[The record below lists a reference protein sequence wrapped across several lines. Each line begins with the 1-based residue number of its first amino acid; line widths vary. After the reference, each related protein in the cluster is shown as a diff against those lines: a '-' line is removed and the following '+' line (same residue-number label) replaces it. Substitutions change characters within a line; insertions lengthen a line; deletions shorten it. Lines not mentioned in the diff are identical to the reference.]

1 MVLMHWLRS
10 APQRILGWFVCL
22 CGLLASYRSVDTQRA
37 WSFET
42 LEPRLPM
49 AGVPGLVPV
58 GEQPSGTLDGKIVY
72 TSGGHGWQWNDN
84 LGRWATDRGN
94 LLSMVEDF
102 GNQDQMSYYAD
113 YLLRAGA
120 TVVPMRP
127 VGRQAIEVVLDN
139 DSPGVTWSG
148 SWSNNTVGPRWYDED
163 YGAATDAVK
172 YRFATVNSTSETAVA
187 TYTPNIPAAGFYPV
201 YAWASMGTNRTD
213 QLYRIHHTGGETQL
227 TIDHRQ
233 VGNGWVYLGTYHFD
247 AGSSPSDGSVQI
259 SNLSSGGG
267 SVVIADSI
275 RFGNGMGDLPWGA
288 NGIGTGN
295 VSGYPRED
303 EDSLVW
309 LWRGVGQGSSF
320 SSPSAIIGTSNVSAP
335 IRMAEQMNAD
345 SNPYG
350 TSVYV
355 GFHSNATTG
364 NPDTA
369 ASRGAIGLISAADP
383 TPNQSSLAASM
394 GRQINEDMR
403 ALDGRFAHDWSTRTS
418 NTLAGAFGE
427 ITNARA
433 GGEFDA
439 TIVEVA
445 FHDNTQDAELLR
457 DPKVRDQLARST
469 YEATLEHLINFN
481 GTTAQ
486 PANVTLPSPPRDVT
500 AVSAAAGE
508 VTVSW
513 TAGPSSTGGFNG
525 VYGGPASGFRVYASI
540 DGYGFDGG
548 TYVAGG
554 SVSSLALDGFDASR
568 PYYFKVVAENAGGQS
583 LASEVLTA
591 LPTGGPQQLLIVNG
605 YDRLDRS
612 QNFKLPFLSSSATTD
627 RVWTRFN
634 NSRDYTIQVQQAIQ
648 TARPGVHVDS
658 TSNEAVINGTINL
671 ANYDSVV
678 WILGTESTADDT
690 LNSTEQTLV
699 GQFLAGGGN
708 LLITGSE
715 IGWDLDAKNNG
726 RSFFRNTLGA
736 SYVAD
741 NANTYTITAASNS
754 IFAGLAD
761 FNISDGSV
769 FSSLDGQTYDVAFPD
784 VLSPGTGAQAA
795 LMYSGG
801 SGGVAAVQ
809 KAGTAGQGSLVMFGF
824 PFETIVDPS
833 LRSAVMDNVL
843 EFFNL
848 SPPALAESPRVI
860 DVIVAASGWD
870 AAAIDLVDG
879 LGVGAGNGLGLSLV
893 GSEQLSNLTWDAID
907 RIYVVFD
914 RDVAGSFVEANVAL
928 VGTKVADYQSL
939 TQISYG
945 QAGALV
951 GTIALSTPLSNDA
964 MVLSLSEAIRDTHG
978 TFLDGEWSDG
988 VSLRSGDDSA
998 GGQFNFRINSLPGD
1012 VDQSGGVNI
1021 NDVLGV
1027 NAKRGIIPDDL
1038 IEARVD
1044 IDRNGGINIT
1054 DLLLVNARRGTVL
1067 PAPPSPHNF
1076 GQTETSSF
1084 YVAADALVIEVPVA
1098 KVPVAEVP
1106 VAEVPVAEVPV
1117 AEVPVVEVPVAE
1129 VPVAEVPV
1137 AEVPVAEVPVAEVPV
1152 AEVPVAEVPVAE
1164 VPVAEVPGESLVT
1177 SADNSFP
1184 AESLVEFAPE
1194 IDERVCRSPSPAAHQ
1209 QAMSELG
1216 YATPL
1221 LNSSDLKQRQLYW
1234 VESV

>member
-1 MVLMHWLRS
+1 MALLQWLRRG
-10 APQRILGWFVCL
+10 PQEIFGWLVCL
-22 CGLLASYRSVDTQRA
+22 GGLLGSYRSLDTQRVWA
-37 WSFET
+37 FET
-42 LEPRLPM
+42 LEPRLPL

-58 GEQPSGTLDGKIVY
+58 GEQPTGTLDGKIVY
-72 TSGGHGWQWNDN
+72 TSGGHGWQWNNN

-127 VGRQAIEVVLDN
+127 VGRQAGEVVLDN

-148 SWSNNTVGPRWYDED
+148 AWSNNTAGPRWYDED
-163 YGAATDAVK
+163 YGTVLDAVK

-187 TYTPNIPAAGFYPV
+187 TYTPIIPAAGFYPV
-201 YAWASMGTNRTD
+201 YAWASMGANRTD
-213 QLYRIHHTGGETQL
+213 QLYRINHSGGQTQV

-247 AGSSPSDGSVQI
+247 SGSSPSAGSVQI
-259 SNLSSGGG
+259 SNKSSGGG

-275 RFGNGMGDLPWGA
+275 RFGNGMGDVPMGA
-288 NGIGTGN
+288 NGIGSGN

-309 LWRGVGQGSSF
+309 LWRAVGQSSSF
-320 SSPSAIIGTSNVSAP
+320 TSPSAIIGTSNVSAP
-335 IRMAEQMNAD
+335 ILMAAQMNAN

-355 GFHSNATTG
+355 SFHSNATTG
-364 NPDTA
+364 DPNTA
-369 ASRGAIGLISAADP
+369 TSRGAIGLISASDP

-394 GRQINEDMR
+394 GRQLNEDMR
-403 ALDGRFAHDWSTRTS
+403 ALDGHFENVWSTRTG

-427 ITNARA
+427 ITNARS

-439 TIVEVA
+439 TIIEVA

-457 DPKVRDQLARST
+457 DPKVRDQLARSA
-469 YEATLEHLINFN
+469 YEATLEHLYNFY
-481 GTTAQ
+481 GATAQ
-486 PANVTLPSPPRDVT
+486 PANVTLPSAPSDVT
-500 AVSAAAGE
+500 AVSGVAGQ

-513 TAGPSSTGGFNG
+513 TAGPSSNGGFNG
-525 VYGGPASGFRVYASI
+525 VYGSPASGFRVFASA

-554 SVSSLALDGFDASR
+554 SVASLTLDGFDAAR

-591 LPTGGPQQLLIVNG
+591 LPTGGPRQLLIVNG

-612 QNFKLPFLSSSATTD
+612 QNFKLLFLSTSTTTD
-627 RVWTRFN
+627 HVWSRFN
-634 NSRDYTIQVQQAIQ
+634 NSRDYSVQVHEAIHA
-648 TARPGVHVDS
+648 ARPGIHVDS
-658 TSNEAVINGTINL
+658 TSNEAVINGTIDL

-678 WILGTESTADDT
+678 WILGRESTADDT
-690 LNSTEQTLV
+690 LDSTEQTLV

-715 IGWDLDAKNNG
+715 LGYDLDGQNNG

-741 NANTYTITAASNS
+741 SANTHTIAAASS
-754 IFAGLAD
+754 GIFASLPD
-761 FNISDGSV
+761 FNISDGTV
-769 FSSLDGQTYDVAFPD
+769 FSSLDGQLYDVSSAD

-795 LMYSGG
+795 LNYSGG

-809 KAGTAGQGSLVMFGF
+809 KEGTAGQGNLVMFGF

-833 LRSAVMDNVL
+833 LRSTVMDNVL

-848 SPPALAESPRVI
+848 SPPELAESPRVI
-860 DVIVAASGWD
+860 DVIVAASGWN

-879 LGVGAGNGLGLSLV
+879 WGVGAGNGLGLSLV
-893 GSEQLSNLTWDAID
+893 GSEQLTNLTWDAID
-907 RIYVVFD
+907 RIYIVFD

-928 VGTKVADYQSL
+928 VGTKVADYQPL

-945 QAGALV
+945 QAGAQI
-951 GTIALSTPLSNDA
+951 GTLALSSPLGRDA
-964 MVLSLSEAIRDTHG
+964 LVLSLSEAIRDAQG
-978 TFLDGEWSDG
+978 AYLDGEWSDG
-988 VSLRSGDDSA
+988 ASLRSGDDSA

-1012 VDQSGGVNI
+1012 VDQSGAVNI
-1021 NDVLGV
+1021 NDVLTA
-1027 NAKRGIIPDDL
+1027 NAQRGTIPDNL
-1038 IEARVD
+1038 TEARID
-1044 IDRNGGINIT
+1044 IDRSGGINIG
-1054 DLLLVNARRGTVL
+1054 DVLLANAHRGTVL
-1067 PAPPSPHNF
+1067 PAPPSPHSF
-1076 GQTETSSF
+1076 GQTGTRSF
-1084 YVAADALVIEVPVA
+1084 DLVVELPIAEIPNTGIF
-1098 KVPVAEVP
+1098 VAEVP
-1106 VAEVPVAEVPV
+1106 VAEVPVEPV
-1117 AEVPVVEVPVAE
+1117 EAIAYDSVSTEPLIEP
-1129 VPVAEVPV
+1129 
-1137 AEVPVAEVPVAEVPV
+1137 
-1152 AEVPVAEVPVAE
+1152 
-1164 VPVAEVPGESLVT
+1164 L
-1177 SADNSFP
+1177 
-1184 AESLVEFAPE
+1184 PE

-1209 QAMSELG
+1209 QALRELG
-1216 YATPL
+1216 YAAPL
-1221 LNSSDLKQRQLYW
+1221 VNNSNSQRRELYW
-1234 VESV
+1234 VESI